1 MSKCPVLMISAPA
14 SGQGKTTLTAGI
26 ACLHKSRGKDVRV
39 FKVGPDFLDPM
50 ILERASGN
58 PVYQLDLWMNGE
70 NNCRQLLHEAGD
82 QADLILIEG
91 VMGLYDGKPSSADL
105 AVLFDIP
112 VLLIIDAGSMAQTF
126 AAVAQGIANFRPSV
140 RIAGIVAN
148 NVASAR
154 HAAMLKEDFPPFIP
168 YLGEFFRSNKIALPS
183 RHLGL
188 VQAEEIADI
197 DERVREAAKAVELTQ
212 IDRIIELVDLPPAS
226 STTPPQLLKDLVIGI
241 AKDRAF
247 SFLYEANLKLLH
259 EMGAQLKYF
268 SPLSD
273 KCLPEVDSIYLPG
286 GYPEL
291 HLSELENNVSMK
303 ESLRKHFENEKAIYA
318 ECGGMLY
325 LLDSLEDREG
335 RVCQM
340 VGLLPGSAAMESR
353 LKGLGYQSA
362 EFEHGVLRGHTFH
375 HSKTTVDATPASYGT
390 RLCSSSAGEPIYQ
403 LKGLI
408 TTYLH
413 LYFPS
418 NPRAAASLFKRNIE
432 ATI

>member
-1 MSKCPVLMISAPA
+1 MVSAPA

-26 ACLHKSRGKDVRV
+26 ACLHKSRGKNVRV

-70 NNCRQLLHEAGD
+70 NNCRQLLHEASG

-126 AAVAQGIANFRPSV
+126 AAVAQGITNFRPSL
-140 RIAGIVAN
+140 RIAGVVAN

-154 HAAMLKEDFPPFIP
+154 HAAMLKEDFPPSIP
-168 YLGEFFRSNKIALPS
+168 YLGEFFRSDKITLPS

-197 DERVREAAKAVELTQ
+197 DERLRDAAQAVELTQ
-212 IDRIIELVDLPPAS
+212 IDRVIEAVDLPPVA
-226 STTPPQLLKDLVIGI
+226 TDKPPDLLKGLAIAV
-241 AKDRAF
+241 AKDAAF
-247 SFLYEANLKLLH
+247 SFLYEANLQLLC
-259 EMGAQLKYF
+259 EMGARLEYF
-268 SPLSD
+268 SPIAD
-273 KCLPEVDSIYLPG
+273 KCLPDVDSVYLPG

-291 HLSELENNVSMK
+291 YLKELESNVGMK
-303 ESLRKHFENEKAIYA
+303 ESLSRHFASEKPIYA

-325 LLDSLEDREG
+325 LLDSLEDKQGKIG
-335 RVCQM
+335 RM
-340 VGLLPGSAAMESR
+340 VGLLPGSAVMESR

-362 EFEHGVLRGHTFH
+362 EFERGVLRGHTFH

-390 RLCSSSAGEPIYQ
+390 RLFDSSAGEPIYQ

-408 TTYLH
+408 TSYLH

-418 NPRAAASLFKRNIE
+418 NPIAAASLFKRNIE
-432 ATI
+432 ARTHKE

>member
-1 MSKCPVLMISAPA
+1 MVSAPA

-26 ACLHKSRGKDVRV
+26 ACLHKSRGKNVRV

-105 AVLFDIP
+105 AVLFNIP

-126 AAVAQGIANFRPSV
+126 AAVAQGMTNFRPSL

-154 HAAMLKEDFPPFIP
+154 HAAMLKEDFPPSLS
-168 YLGEFFRSNKIALPS
+168 YLGEFFRSHKIALPS

-188 VQAEEIADI
+188 VQAAEIADI
-197 DERVREAAKAVELTQ
+197 DERLREAAKAVELTQ
-212 IDRIIELVDLPPAS
+212 IDRIIEVVDLPPAS
-226 STTPPQLLKDLVIGI
+226 STAAPQLLEGLVIGI

-247 SFLYEANLKLLH
+247 SFLYEANLQLLR
-259 EMGAQLKYF
+259 EMGASLKYF
-268 SPLSD
+268 SPISD

-291 HLSELENNVSMK
+291 YLKELESNVGMK
-303 ESLRKHFENEKAIYA
+303 ESLSRHFASEKPIYA

-325 LLDSLEDREG
+325 LLDSLEDKEG
-335 RVCQM
+335 RVGQM
-340 VGLLPGSAAMESR
+340 VGLLHGSAVMQSR
-353 LKGLGYQSA
+353 LNNLGYQA
-362 EFEHGVLRGHTFH
+362 ADLRCGILRGHTFH
-375 HSKTTVDATPASYGT
+375 HSRVSVQASPVSYG
-390 RLCSSSAGEPIYQ
+390 RRNYDAKEGEPIYRQ
-403 LKGLI
+403 KGLVAS
-408 TTYLH
+408 YLH

-418 NPRAAASLFKRNIE
+418 NPIAAASLFKQDNR
-432 ATI
+432 APA